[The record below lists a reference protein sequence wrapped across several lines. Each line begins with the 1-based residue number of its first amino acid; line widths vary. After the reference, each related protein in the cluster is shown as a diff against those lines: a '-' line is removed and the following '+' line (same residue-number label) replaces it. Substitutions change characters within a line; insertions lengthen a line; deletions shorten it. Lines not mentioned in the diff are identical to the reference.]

1 MIHPLLERQLR
12 GLGLDAETPPD
23 ADAWAE
29 VLRRVTRAYEGSDRG
44 RYLMERSLE
53 ISSAEMREL
62 YEQLR
67 ASSESELARERDYA
81 ATLVGSMQD
90 GLTVLSPSAVLT
102 EVSPSFC
109 AMTGFSREELIGTGP
124 PYPYWPRSDRA
135 AIERGFA
142 RIRDEGSAEWDL
154 TFRRRDGTTLSVIL
168 AGSLLRGEGDRIAG
182 YLATVKDVTARK
194 RAEVRLAA
202 SGARNRRLAAEQA
215 ALRRVATVVARE
227 AEPGR
232 AFALIAEEVADLLG
246 VECGLVAR
254 YEDDRAV
261 PVGWCGAHQEDL
273 RLAFPL
279 EGEGA
284 LARVRRSGRPA
295 RVTAHL
301 ALDADPVGRIAL
313 AARYRSGVA
322 APVSVGGRIWG
333 AVLAATTLDEPIET
347 GAEARLVMFAELAAL
362 AIANADARAEIGAE
376 KERLRSVL
384 ETAHDGWVALDDTG
398 RITGWNPRSE
408 EIFGWSA
415 DDVMGRSL
423 AEVAVPAAR
432 RTAYERVLAR
442 LLAHGPQAELQRPV
456 ELIARRR
463 DGREVPVEVTVSAVP
478 FGGTVA
484 LHAFVR
490 DIGDRRR
497 AERREAAQHAVA
509 RALAESAS
517 EEEVRPRLLR
527 ALGEG
532 LGWREGAFWSV
543 DAARDL
549 LTCDARWGKGGPPD
563 RIGAERAWR
572 AGEPVLSPALGGETA
587 LAMPIASDGTVLAV
601 LQLRGP
607 GIGLGE
613 RDLLSTMTAVCAL
626 VGQYVGRKR
635 VARETERLKDEFFAL
650 VSHELRTP
658 LTSIIGYLELVL
670 EDEEELGPTSAPLPR
685 GDRAQRR
692 AACCAWSAT
701 CSSSPRSR
709 PASSR
714 STRRGRSTCAALAAS
729 RVQAAP
735 PARRARAAS
744 RWRSRPARR
753 QPAGRPRPAGQ
764 VLDNLVSNALKFT
777 PAGGRVDVRLRGDG
791 DSASIEVADTGIG
804 IPAAEQE
811 RLFQRF
817 FRASTATRDRSPA
830 SASGLTSP
838 KAIVEAHGGTIEV
851 ESEEGMGAIFRVRLP
866 LGEPPRSLPVAA
878 AVTARPLT
886 VR

>member
-1 MIHPLLERQLR
+1 M
-12 GLGLDAETPPD
+12 
-23 ADAWAE
+23 
-29 VLRRVTRAYEGSDRG
+29 LRRVTRAYEGSDRG

-90 GLTVLSPSAVLT
+90 GLTVLSPDAVLT

-109 AMTGFSREELIGTGP
+109 AMTGFSREELIGTWAALSVLAALGS
-124 PYPYWPRSDRA
+124 RRDRA
-135 AIERGFA
+135 RLRADPGRGVG
-142 RIRDEGSAEWDL
+142 RVGPDL
-154 TFRRRDGTTLSVIL
+154 PPPRRDHAVGDPGRL
-168 AGSLLRGEGDRIAG
+168 AAAGRGRQDRG

-215 ALRRVATVVARE
+215 ALRRVATAVARE

-254 YEDDRAV
+254 FEDDRAV
-261 PVGWCGAHQEDL
+261 PVGWYGAHQDAV

-295 RVTAHL
+295 RVDAYL

-313 AARYRSGVA
+313 AAQYRSGVA

-333 AVLAATTLDEPIET
+333 AVLAATTLDQPIEA

-635 VARETERLKDEFFAL
+635 VARETERLKDEFVAL

-670 EDEEELGPTSAPLPR
+670 DDEEASSSDAARRFLEVVER
-685 GDRAQRR
+685 NAQRLLR
-692 AACCAWSAT
+692 LVGDLLFVAQVEAGQLVAGA
-701 CSSSPRSR
+701 
-709 PASSR
+709 
-714 STRRGRSTCAALAAS
+714 RRDVDLGALAA
-729 RVQAAP
+729 RV
-735 PARRARAAS
+735 AS
-744 RWRSRPARR
+744 RRRRPAAERAGVALALE
-753 QPAGRPRPAGQ
+753 AGRGRADAAATPTGSAQ

-777 PAGGRVDVRLRGDG
+777 PDRRPRRRPPDATTGDARRHRGRRHRHR
-791 DSASIEVADTGIG
+791 AS
-804 IPAAEQE
+804 PRPSSE
-811 RLFQRF
+811 RLFERF
-817 FRASTATRDRSPA
+817 FRASTRDQPRRSPA
-830 SASGLTSP
+830 SGSG
-838 KAIVEAHGGTIEV
+838 
-851 ESEEGMGAIFRVRLP
+851 
-866 LGEPPRSLPVAA
+866 
-878 AVTARPLT
+878 
-886 VR
+886 